1 MTFLRNS
8 LQQIQETTPP
18 VIKSFSFPGR
28 RVPPD
33 SISVIGRRG
42 PEEHLPPE
50 TIIAPILEK
59 VDQIKQRGERD
70 LSDEESWTPEQ
81 EEYRRHLMKQKL
93 KQDALLKKEKLERG
107 RSRPRERS
115 RDLDARSSWQDR
127 AKERAK
133 SEPKVKDR
141 SKSEPNTES

>member
-1 MTFLRNS
+1 M
-8 LQQIQETTPP
+8 
-18 VIKSFSFPGR
+18 
-28 RVPPD
+28 
-33 SISVIGRRG
+33 
-42 PEEHLPPE
+42 
-50 TIIAPILEK
+50 EK
-59 VDQIKQRGERD
+59 ADPIKQRGERD

-115 RDLDARSSWQDR
+115 RDPDARSSWQDR
-127 AKERAK
+127 VKERAK

-141 SKSEPNTES
+141 SKSEPKAESLGPLGIKERREASRSRSEQGRARM